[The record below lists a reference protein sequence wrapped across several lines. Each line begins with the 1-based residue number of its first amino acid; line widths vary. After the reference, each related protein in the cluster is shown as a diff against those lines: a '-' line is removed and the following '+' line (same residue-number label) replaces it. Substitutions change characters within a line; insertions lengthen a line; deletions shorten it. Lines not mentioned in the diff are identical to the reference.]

1 MSQYNGTRYRGES
14 SRYVKKPTREEPEI
28 IKVPAFDYSDLI
40 EKFKLTL
47 VGRMF
52 HKDGRSVD
60 ALLKH
65 MPRRRI
71 WDVKGRV
78 RGTNLGNNKFQLDFD
93 KEEDLQKVLNKRPCH
108 FNKWSFSLERWIP
121 TIKEDFPNN
130 MTFWVE
136 VERIP
141 SHYKKEQTFWS
152 IGKALGIADKVDV
165 QGNRLRVSING
176 DDPIHLERKIGFDN
190 GDVVAVTLKYEDLHR
205 YCYTCRRI
213 SHEEGTC
220 PELNEDQRERNR
232 ITRLEAKEKEEI
244 ANREAF
250 SIPLPRKEGRA
261 QSPMKDMYR
270 SMNQRESEKR
280 YQRLSPKKD
289 SFTEKADLRNLI
301 AEKRALHFKNV

>member
-52 HKDGRSVD
+52 HKD
-60 ALLKH
+60 
-65 MPRRRI
+65 
-71 WDVKGRV
+71 
-78 RGTNLGNNKFQLDFD
+78 
-93 KEEDLQKVLNKRPCH
+93 
-108 FNKWSFSLERWIP
+108 
-121 TIKEDFPNN
+121 
-130 MTFWVE
+130 
-136 VERIP
+136 
-141 SHYKKEQTFWS
+141 
-152 IGKALGIADKVDV
+152 DKVDV

-261 QSPMKDMYR
+261 QSPLKD
-270 SMNQRESEKR
+270 
-280 YQRLSPKKD
+280 
-289 SFTEKADLRNLI
+289 
-301 AEKRALHFKNV
+301 